1 MPGKRW
7 KPTATQRN
15 TLLLASSVHGTLPS
29 KETRDGIARQLGVST
44 RQVTVWFQNQR
55 QRGGYTTNR
64 PNQEDCEVL
73 RRNTSSDVLLAR
85 IDLLTIDVVSNLLAH
100 CLATHTP
107 TVEDISSISVIT
119 AVAAPDVCCLLCWL
133 QLCDAGRPLVYS
145 S

>member
-29 KETRDGIARQLGVST
+29 KVTRDGIARQLGVST

-55 QRGGYTTNR
+55 QRGGYTTNS
-64 PNQEDCEVL
+64 PNQEVCEPL
-73 RRNTSSDVLLAR
+73 RRNGSSDTVVR

-107 TVEDISSISVIT
+107 TVEDISSISVIA
-119 AVAAPDVCCLLCWL
+119 AVATPDVRWVLRWL
-133 QLCDAGRPLVYS
+133 QLCDTGRPLVS
-145 S
+145 SS